1 MYASDADSLD
11 MVGPDRF
18 SSNFFCRICGILFAT
33 GYRRGFQMNESKVI
47 ELRRDLGLWGA
58 ISIVVGTVIG
68 SGIFLVPRAMVLRV
82 GSPSMVFVVWVFG
95 GLLSLCGALSY
106 AELAAAMPEA
116 GGEYVYLREAYGP
129 LWGFLYGW
137 TQMWVAKSGSIATL
151 ATAFFYYLTNFFPLL
166 DGVFYTVPLPLGA
179 HGAPLD
185 LRYGQLL
192 AMALIL
198 FLAGVNYFGVKL
210 GGEVQIIVTAVKVF
224 LIAFIVVAGLG
235 FGTAHAPAPAAAPHP
250 LTIAGFF
257 AALVAALWAY
267 DGWNNVSMVASE
279 IRQPQRS
286 LPLALIAGTLAV
298 IAIYLAANAA
308 YFHVLSAPQVGA
320 SERVAADM
328 MRHAWA
334 ALGSPCGFHRRHDQ
348 YFRGAQ
354 RLHSLRRA
362 GALRD
367 GAGPPLLCSRGPV
380 NAAYHTPGV
389 SILALSVWSA
399 LLVLS
404 GRYEQLFTYV
414 IFASWILYGMTTAA
428 VIVLRRKRPDLP
440 RPYKTL
446 AYPVLPVLFV
456 LVAILL
462 VLSTLFDSPRE
473 SLLGLGFI
481 FLGLPFYYYWRT
493 RRA

>member
-1 MYASDADSLD
+1 MH
-11 MVGPDRF
+11 
-18 SSNFFCRICGILFAT
+18 
-33 GYRRGFQMNESKVI
+33 ESKVI
-47 ELRRDLGLWGA
+47 ALRRDLGLWGA

-116 GGEYVYLREAYGP
+116 GGEYVYLSEAYGP

-151 ATAFFYYLTNFFPLL
+151 ATAFFYYLTNFFPTL
-166 DGVFYTVPLPLGA
+166 DGIFYAVPLPLGA

-198 FLAGVNYFGVKL
+198 FLAGVNYFGVKI
-210 GGEVQIIVTAVKVF
+210 GGEVQIAVTIVKVL
-224 LIAFIVVAGLG
+224 LIAFIVAAGLA
-235 FGTAHAPAPAAAPHP
+235 FGKAHGPAAPVPPHP

-267 DGWNNVSMVASE
+267 DGWNNVSMVSSE

-286 LPLALIAGTLAV
+286 LPLALIGGTLVV

-308 YFHVLSAPQVGA
+308 YFHVLSAQQVGS

-328 MRHAWA
+328 MRRVVGNWGAHAVSIAAMISIFA
-334 ALGSPCGFHRRHDQ
+334 ALNGSILT
-348 YFRGAQ
+348 GA
-354 RLHSLRRA
+354 RVPYA
-362 GALRD
+362 MARD
-367 GAGPPLLCSRGPV
+367 GLFFAPVAHV

-389 SILALSVWSA
+389 SILALSSWSA

-404 GRYEQLFTYV
+404 GRYEQLYTYV
-414 IFASWILYGMTTAA
+414 IFASWILYGMTTAG
-428 VIVLRRKRPDLP
+428 VIVLRHKKPDLP

-456 LVAILL
+456 IVAISL

-481 FLGLPFYYYWRT
+481 FLGLPFYFYWKK